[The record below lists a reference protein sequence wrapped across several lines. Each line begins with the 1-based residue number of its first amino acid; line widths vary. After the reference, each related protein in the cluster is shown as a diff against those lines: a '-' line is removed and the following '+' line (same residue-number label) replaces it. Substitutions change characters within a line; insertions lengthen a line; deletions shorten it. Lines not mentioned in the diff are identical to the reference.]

1 MALHLR
7 ALVTLL
13 EDSDSIPSTN
23 IAAYKQTPRDPMPYT
38 GLYGHLAPTWH
49 IKHVCRQNFHIHKS
63 YTIFYDVI
71 WHVGNKQER
80 EGYGL
85 TVMCLSINLKKDELC
100 WLHSIVNSTQPRV
113 NWKGIRRHLTGV
125 NHLLLNY
132 YWILVDSGG
141 ATVVIFLY

>member
-13 EDSDSIPSTN
+13 EGSDSIPSTN

-85 TVMCLSINLKKDELC
+85 TVMCLAGVDMR
-100 WLHSIVNSTQPRV
+100 SIVLV
-113 NWKGIRRHLTGV
+113 LVKLTIARLIWEEG
-125 NHLLLNY
+125 LLIEKTLTY
-132 YWILVDSGG
+132 DR
-141 ATVVIFLY
+141 

>member
-80 EGYGL
+80 EGYG
-85 TVMCLSINLKKDELC
+85 
-100 WLHSIVNSTQPRV
+100 
-113 NWKGIRRHLTGV
+113 
-125 NHLLLNY
+125 
-132 YWILVDSGG
+132 
-141 ATVVIFLY
+141 

>member
-80 EGYGL
+80 EGDGL
-85 TVMCLSINLKKDELC
+85 TPAFSLFSPHMFIYLNTWSPGIGTVCKDWELSVGVGFEISLSCSLCL
-100 WLHSIVNSTQPRV
+100 H
-113 NWKGIRRHLTGV
+113 
-125 NHLLLNY
+125 
-132 YWILVDSGG
+132 
-141 ATVVIFLY
+141 ATMFPTMMIMD